1 MREMKTDMTKYSR
14 WNWKEMYIYTA
25 VQMIYV
31 SPNADQGGVLK
42 QENPNVA
49 YCCMCVPDDMNVMH
63 LVDEGTEEYM
73 LGDQHRSNSVGQMY
87 GRDI

>member
-1 MREMKTDMTKYSR
+1 M
-14 WNWKEMYIYTA
+14 
-25 VQMIYV
+25 
-31 SPNADQGGVLK
+31 LK